1 MRYFPPERA
10 TAKIHAAALIG
21 NYRLLQKKAGNARL
35 FAVVKANAYG
45 HGLEGVTGILSG
57 AGCTAFAVATLEEA
71 CTVRL
76 HAPGA
81 AILILGYTPPGK
93 ARLLSELSFTQ
104 TVFSARYAKALDAA
118 AYAAGRV
125 ISVHYKIDGGMTRLG
140 FPIDGA
146 AAVRD
151 AAQACPMLLPTGI
164 YTHFPTPEDG
174 KSTGET
180 LTRFRS
186 LCGEL
191 AACGLRLPRHAA
203 ASAALLA
210 REDAALDAVRPG
222 LALYG
227 ISPVPTDLPLTPVLT
242 LTAPIVQ
249 IHEVP
254 PGTPVGYAGAFV
266 TERKSKIGTVPL
278 GYGDGFSRALA
289 AFPLTLIHG
298 KKQYRVPVAG
308 RICMDQTM
316 VDLTGTPAKEGDTV
330 SVFGDVTEAARAAG
344 TIPYE
349 ILTALEARLPR
360 HTVFDG
366 ENRISPLMCRETG
379 GKNQISPLT
388 C

>member
-1 MRYFPPERA
+1 MRCFPPERA
-10 TAKIHAAALIG
+10 VAEIHAAALIA

-45 HGLEGVTGILSG
+45 HGLEGVTGILAG

-81 AILILGYTPPGK
+81 VILILGYTPPGK
-93 ARLLSELSFTQ
+93 ARLLSELSLTQ

-118 AYAAGRV
+118 ASAAGRV
-125 ISVHYKIDGGMTRLG
+125 ITVHFKVDGGMTRLG
-140 FPIDGA
+140 FPPDSGKAI
-146 AAVRD
+146 RD
-151 AAQACPMLLPTGI
+151 TVEACPMLLPTGI
-164 YTHFPTPEDG
+164 FTHFPTPENEEA
-174 KSTGET
+174 TGET
-180 LTRFRS
+180 LTRFRA

-203 ASAALLA
+203 ASAALLT
-210 REDAALDAVRPG
+210 RDDATLDAVRPG

-227 ISPVPTDLPLTPVLT
+227 IPPVPCGLPLSPVLT

-254 PGTPVGYAGAFV
+254 KGTPVGYGGTFV
-266 TERKSKIGTVPL
+266 TERKSKIGTLPL

-289 AFPLTLIHG
+289 TLPLTLLHG
-298 KKQYRVPVAG
+298 KKQYRIPVAG

-330 SVFGDVTEAARAAG
+330 SVFGDITAAAHTAG

-349 ILTALEARLPR
+349 ILTSLSARLQR
-360 HTVFDG
+360 STVFDA
-366 ENRISPLMCRETG
+366 ETRISSITG
-379 GKNQISPLT
+379 
-388 C
+388 

>member
-10 TAKIHAAALIG
+10 AIRIDAAALIR
-21 NYRLLQKKAGNARL
+21 NFRLLQKKAGNARL

-45 HGLEGVTGILSG
+45 HGLEGVTGILAG

-81 AILILGYTPPGK
+81 AILILGYTPPEK
-93 ARLLSELSFTQ
+93 ARLLSELSLTQ

-118 AYAAGRV
+118 ASAAGRV
-125 ISVHYKIDGGMTRLG
+125 VTVHYKIDGGMTRLG
-140 FPIDGA
+140 LPIDGA
-146 AAVRD
+146 RAVRD
-151 AAQACPMLLPTGI
+151 ITEACPMLLPTGI
-164 YTHFPTPEDG
+164 FTHFPTPENREA
-174 KSTGET
+174 TTET
-180 LTRFRS
+180 LTRFRA
-186 LCGEL
+186 LCAEL
-191 AACGLRLPRHAA
+191 TACGLRLPRHAA

-222 LALYG
+222 LALFG
-227 ISPVPTDLPLTPVLT
+227 ISPVPCDLPLTPVLT

-254 PGTPVGYAGAFV
+254 RGTPVGYGGAFI
-266 TERKSKIGTVPL
+266 TERRSKIGTLPL

-289 AFPLTLIHG
+289 GFPLTLLHK
-298 KKQYRVPVAG
+298 KKQYHIPVAG

-330 SVFGDVTEAARAAG
+330 SVFGDVAVAARAAD

-349 ILTALEARLPR
+349 ILTALGARLLR
-360 HTVFDG
+360 STVF
-366 ENRISPLMCRETG
+366 EEEKRISPQTG
-379 GKNQISPLT
+379 
-388 C
+388 